1 MKVLNSLEFQGASF
15 AEGAQLSEKEMLHII
30 GGQQSESYAE
40 SNYFGYCP
48 TYNSKCGR

>member
-30 GGQQSESYAE
+30 GGQQGRSYATDV
-40 SNYFGYCP
+40 FGECSIYLSCP
-48 TYNSKCGR
+48 QK

>member
-30 GGQQSESYAE
+30 GGQQGESYSGDVNIFFAL
-40 SNYFGYCP
+40 SCKKG
-48 TYNSKCGR
+48 